1 MAAYTAIADTGQT
14 LVNLLREQMSPEPIA
29 NPEYIGL
36 CDPRERGGFVL
47 GIHLYN
53 VSENAELRAPGPLTL
68 PDGRQQR
75 APISLQISYIIS
87 VVSKAELAT
96 RALDEQRILG
106 RLAQVL
112 ADYSRL
118 PAQHMP
124 EALRARGETINISL
138 MTLQLEDKVKIWSMF
153 NEPYRPSLF
162 YTVEPVL
169 IESARITRPAPR
181 VVEGRLD
188 VEKLES
194 GR

>member
-14 LVNLLREQMSPEPIA
+14 LVNLLRDKMCPEPVA

-36 CDPRERGGFVL
+36 CDPRERGGYVV
-47 GIHLYN
+47 GVHLYN
-53 VSENAELRAPGPLTL
+53 VAENAEVRPSGWVSL
-68 PDGRQQR
+68 PDGRVMK
-75 APISLQISYIIS
+75 PPLSMQISYIIS

-112 ADYSRL
+112 ADFSRL
-118 PAQHMP
+118 PAQYMSDT
-124 EALRARGETINISL
+124 LRATGETPHISL

-162 YTVEPVL
+162 YTIEPVF
-169 IESARITRPAPR
+169 IESAIITTPAPR
-181 VVEGRLD
+181 VVEGTLKS
-188 VEKLES
+188 EKLE
-194 GR
+194 G